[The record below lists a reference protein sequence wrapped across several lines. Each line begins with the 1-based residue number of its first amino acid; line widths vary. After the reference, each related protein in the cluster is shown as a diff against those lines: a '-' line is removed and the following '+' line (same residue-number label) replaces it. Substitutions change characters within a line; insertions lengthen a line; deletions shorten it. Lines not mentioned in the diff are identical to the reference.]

1 LSCAYKYLM
10 LVRTIMIAKKIIIG
24 LFFLLFFNGCLQST
38 ALLGPS
44 YTLISTGNVYQAGFS
59 YGSSKVIKKMTD
71 KTPTENIKSLLDN
84 KKLKVEE
91 VNYDEFFALVKNRI
105 EKKSKIINLANQ

>member
-1 LSCAYKYLM
+1 M
-10 LVRTIMIAKKIIIG
+10 LIRTIMIPKKIIIG

-84 KKLKVEE
+84 KKFKVEE

>member
-1 LSCAYKYLM
+1 M
-10 LVRTIMIAKKIIIG
+10 LFRIIMILKKIIIG
-24 LFFLLFFNGCLQST
+24 LFFLLFFNGCVQST

>member
-1 LSCAYKYLM
+1 M
-10 LVRTIMIAKKIIIG
+10 LFRIIMILKKIIIG
-24 LFFLLFFNGCLQST
+24 LFSLLFFNGCLQST

>member
-10 LVRTIMIAKKIIIG
+10 LLRIIMILKKIIIG
-24 LFFLLFFNGCLQST
+24 LFFLLFFNGCVQST

>member
-1 LSCAYKYLM
+1 M
-10 LVRTIMIAKKIIIG
+10 LLRIIMILKKIIIG
-24 LFFLLFFNGCLQST
+24 LFSLLFFNGCLQGT

>member
-1 LSCAYKYLM
+1 
-10 LVRTIMIAKKIIIG
+10 MIPKKIIIG

-84 KKLKVEE
+84 KKFKVEE

>member
-1 LSCAYKYLM
+1 MS
-10 LVRTIMIAKKIIIG
+10 VRTIMIAKKIIIG

>member
-1 LSCAYKYLM
+1 
-10 LVRTIMIAKKIIIG
+10 
-24 LFFLLFFNGCLQST
+24 
-38 ALLGPS
+38 
-44 YTLISTGNVYQAGFS
+44 
-59 YGSSKVIKKMTD
+59 MTD

-105 EKKSKIINLANQ
+105 EKKVKLLT

>member
-10 LVRTIMIAKKIIIG
+10 LVRTIMISKKIIIG
-24 LFFLLFFNGCLQST
+24 LFFLIFLNGCVQSA

-105 EKKSKIINLANQ
+105 DKKSKIINLANQ

>member
-1 LSCAYKYLM
+1 M
-10 LVRTIMIAKKIIIG
+10 LFRIIMILKKIIIG
-24 LFFLLFFNGCLQST
+24 LFFLLFFNGCVQST

-84 KKLKVEE
+84 KKFKVEE

>member
-1 LSCAYKYLM
+1 M
-10 LVRTIMIAKKIIIG
+10 NFKKTIIG
-24 LFFLLFFNGCLQST
+24 LFFLIFLNGCVQSA
-38 ALLGPS
+38 ALLGPA
-44 YTLISTGNVYQAGFS
+44 YTLVSTGNVYQAGFS

-84 KKLKVEE
+84 KKFKVEE